1 MMRRVE
7 ARSLYITTTK
17 ISLRV
22 IRCCVESFHSL
33 VLFYSLQDLHKMSQD
48 ASTVERLN
56 ESGTLRKLLKPL
68 QVKKG
73 CLGLTSR
80 WSIFWSFLCLGSRP
94 CLLYLLQV
102 RWLCNAALSN
112 LQVRVKNKTMMS
124 CQTRSAKRQFFG
136 RSSFAGF
143 PINLTHRKQ
152 LVWDIFNYS
161 GSKKSG
167 HANLFNRCWVITK
180 TFQRMKGKNWPKP
193 SSGRPCAAQ
202 TATKVDSSDAT
213 SAPHISQRLFHSS
226 VEFSDIEH
234 YL

>member
-33 VLFYSLQDLHKMSQD
+33 VLFYILQDLHKMSQD

-73 CLGLTSR
+73 CLGWTSR
-80 WSIFWSFLCLGSRP
+80 WSIFWSFPCLGSRP

-112 LQVRVKNKTMMS
+112 LQVHAKNKTMIRY
-124 CQTRSAKRQFFG
+124 QTRPAKKVG
-136 RSSFAGF
+136 PTSGN
-143 PINLTHRKQ
+143 PLVGPKDQ
-152 LVWDIFNYS
+152 LFRRFCFY
-161 GSKKSG
+161 GSPQQSNILIRICG
-167 HANLFNRCWVITK
+167 
-180 TFQRMKGKNWPKP
+180 
-193 SSGRPCAAQ
+193 
-202 TATKVDSSDAT
+202 
-213 SAPHISQRLFHSS
+213 
-226 VEFSDIEH
+226 
-234 YL
+234 

>member
-68 QVKKG
+68 QVIKG
-73 CLGLTSR
+73 CLGWSPR
-80 WSIFWSFLCLGSRP
+80 WSIFWSFPCLGSRP

-112 LQVRVKNKTMMS
+112 LQVRVKNKTMIS
-124 CQTRSAKRQFFG
+124 CQRRSAKKGWSLGRTNRQHPLVG
-136 RSSFAGF
+136 
-143 PINLTHRKQ
+143 PKDQ
-152 LVWDIFNYS
+152 LFRRFCFY
-161 GSKKSG
+161 GSPQQSNILIRICG
-167 HANLFNRCWVITK
+167 
-180 TFQRMKGKNWPKP
+180 
-193 SSGRPCAAQ
+193 
-202 TATKVDSSDAT
+202 
-213 SAPHISQRLFHSS
+213 
-226 VEFSDIEH
+226 
-234 YL
+234 